1 MTIPTILIPPLDIL
15 ICIVYAQQRARVDP
29 QNIDIKLRIGMYM
42 TLLYSLVRYHYHI
55 KIVCYSTG
63 QPYTQEVK
71 ITPASSFP
79 IDMYVLMD
87 LSLTMSDDLGTLQ
100 RISQKLGQFIVVLS
114 LYFIF

>member
-1 MTIPTILIPPLDIL
+1 VTSKSTPS
-15 ICIVYAQQRARVDP
+15 RARVDP
-29 QNIDIKLRIGMYM
+29 QNIDIKLRI
-42 TLLYSLVRYHYHI
+42 
-55 KIVCYSTG
+55 G